1 MSRGADILGTMLS
14 LFCRSIRCA
23 AFWSGLC
30 CCLASGAAAHAQQ
43 TATLPDAPPPG
54 GKASLAGMVKDIGGT
69 PVGEATLTLTGPG
82 GFERKTVSDDD
93 GNFRIDALPAGTFT
107 LTVTSEGL
115 STWTQSVTLQ
125 GEEQKVLPDLAMR
138 VAAAN
143 FQVDAISQ
151 VELANQQIK
160 QEETQRILG
169 VLPNFYVTYDHNAVP
184 LTPRQKYKLAARS
197 LIDPVNLGITAASA
211 GVEYVQNTYAGY
223 GRGPAGYGKRLGAGM
238 AGAGIGDMLGGAVF
252 PVWFHQDP
260 RYFYK
265 GTGSVWNRT
274 GYALSTAVIAK
285 GDNGKWQPAYASVL
299 GDFATGAASYLYF
312 PASDKSGAGL
322 FLSSSAL
329 SVALDGVGNLVQEF
343 LLKHLTPRTPKVP

>member
-1 MSRGADILGTMLS
+1 LWG
-14 LFCRSIRCA
+14 
-23 AFWSGLC
+23 GLC
-30 CCLASGAAAHAQQ
+30 CCLAAGAPAQQ
-43 TATLPDAPPPG
+43 TSALPEAPPASG
-54 GKASLAGMVKDIGGT
+54 NSSLAGMVKDVGGT
-69 PVGEATLTLTGPG
+69 PVGEAALTLTGPG
-82 GFERKTVSDDD
+82 GFERNAVSDDD

-115 STWTQSVTLQ
+115 STWTQTVLLQ
-125 GEEQKVLPDLAMR
+125 AEEQKVLPDLAMR

-151 VELANQQIK
+151 VELANLQIK
-160 QEETQRILG
+160 QEESQRLIG
-169 VLPNFYVTYDHNAVP
+169 IIPNFYVTYDRNAVP
-184 LTPRQKYKLAARS
+184 LSTRQKYRLAWRS
-197 LIDPVNLGITAASA
+197 LIDPVNLGITAGIA
-211 GVEYVQNTYAGY
+211 GEEYIQNTYAGY

-238 AGAGIGDMLGGAVF
+238 AGSTIGTMLGGAVF
-252 PVWFHQDP
+252 PEWFRQDP

-285 GDNGKWQPAYASVL
+285 GDNGKWQPAYAAVL

-322 FLSSSAL
+322 FLSNSAL
-329 SVALDGVGNLVQEF
+329 SVALDGVGNVVQEF
-343 LLKHLTPRTPKVP
+343 LLKHLTPGTPKVP